1 MNEFLVYGLIGG
13 AIPDLLRIIN
23 NRYQLQLPSYLRSLN
38 FYMGFFFLLVLGMVT
53 VQLLGANSITEA
65 LSYGYSAPQII
76 SGLLGNFAK
85 APKKIIVKRDLIPL
99 QNTDRPLKILD
110 FWRY

>member
-23 NRYQLQLPSYLRSLN
+23 NRYQLQLPTYLRSLN

-85 APKKIIVKRDLIPL
+85 DPKKILVKRELNPINNKEIPI
-99 QNTDRPLKILD
+99 KILD
-110 FWRY
+110 FWKY

>member
-38 FYMGFFFLLVLGMVT
+38 FYMGFFFLLILGMVT
-53 VQLLGANSITEA
+53 VQLLGANNITEA

-76 SGLLGNFAK
+76 SGLLGNLAK
-85 APKKIIVKRDLIPL
+85 TPKKIIEKRDLIPI
-99 QNTDRPLKILD
+99 QNADQSLKILE

>member
-23 NRYQLQLPSYLRSLN
+23 NRYQLQLPTYLRSLN

-85 APKKIIVKRDLIPL
+85 DPKKILVKRELNPINNKEIPF
-99 QNTDRPLKILD
+99 KILD
-110 FWRY
+110 FWKY

>member
-1 MNEFLVYGLIGG
+1 MNEFIVYGLIGG

-23 NRYQLQLPSYLRSLN
+23 NRYQLQLPAYLRSLN
-38 FYMGFFFLLVLGMVT
+38 FYIGFTFLLVLGMVT
-53 VQLLGANSITEA
+53 VQLLSANSIIEA

-85 APKKIIVKRDLIPL
+85 APKKMADKRNLSPILTSNTPL
-99 QNTDRPLKILD
+99 RILE
-110 FWRY
+110 FWKY